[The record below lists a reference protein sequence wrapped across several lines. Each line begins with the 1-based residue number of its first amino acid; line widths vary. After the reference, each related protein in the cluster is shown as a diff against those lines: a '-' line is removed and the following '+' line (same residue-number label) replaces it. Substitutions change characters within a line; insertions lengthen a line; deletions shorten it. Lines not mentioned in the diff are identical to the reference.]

1 MLPCPASTEDRA
13 MLPKLIIVVIF
24 IGILYCLFSGMFYMI
39 KDKGDSTR
47 NVKALS
53 FRIGLSLALFAL
65 LVILYMTG
73 VIHPNAIHP

>member
-1 MLPCPASTEDRA
+1 

-24 IGILYCLFSGMFYMI
+24 IAILVSLFSGMFFMI

-47 NVKALS
+47 NVKSLTI
-53 FRIGLSLALFAL
+53 RIGLSLALFAL
-65 LVILYMTG
+65 LIILYVTG